1 VTCPV
6 VFDLDGTLVDS
17 APDIRAAVN
26 RMLEGEGLEPLD
38 LPTVVS
44 FIGHGLPR
52 LVARVMAA
60 RGVDE
65 SEHAR
70 LTQVT
75 KAAYDAAP
83 AVLTLPY
90 PGVPEMLEALAAAG
104 HPLGICTNKPEDSAR
119 ALLADMGLARWFGS
133 VVGGD
138 RLARPK
144 PDPAMLWAS
153 IAELGGGAAVF
164 VGDSEVDAATAHA
177 AGVPFLLFTEGY
189 RHAPVTALNPA
200 ATFGDHAG
208 LPALVAEV
216 RAGVL
221 PPVAA
226 GR

>member
-26 RMLEGEGLEPLD
+26 RMLEGEGLSPLD

-52 LVARVMAA
+52 LVARVMAV
-60 RGVDE
+60 RGIPED
-65 SEHAR
+65 EHAR

-75 KAAYDAAP
+75 KLAYDAAP
-83 AVLTLPY
+83 AVLTRPY
-90 PGVPEMLEALAAAG
+90 PAVPEVLESLADAG

-119 ALLADMGLARWFGS
+119 ALLADLGLAQWFGS

-138 RLARPK
+138 RLPRPK
-144 PDPAMLWAS
+144 PDPAMLRTS

-189 RHAPVTALNPA
+189 RHAPVAALNPA
-200 ATFGDHAG
+200 AMFGDHAD
-208 LPALVAEV
+208 LPALIVRV